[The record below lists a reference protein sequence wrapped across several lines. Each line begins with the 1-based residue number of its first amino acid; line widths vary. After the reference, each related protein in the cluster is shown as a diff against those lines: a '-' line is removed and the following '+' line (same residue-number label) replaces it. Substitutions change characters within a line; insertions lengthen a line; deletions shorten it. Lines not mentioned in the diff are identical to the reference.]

1 VEGLP
6 LNAASE
12 VFRFQLLVVHFMAG
26 GELQSV
32 RGYKQAEPESKEK
45 RMARVRQERE
55 RQARKSAKLLGLDS
69 QEEEEEED
77 EGKLLVLDSQEEEDE
92 GKLLVLDS
100 QEEEGK
106 LLGLDSK
113 EARVRKQKRGFSSR
127 SPSPSPSRASSHFS
141 SRPTARSLFH

>member
-1 VEGLP
+1 MEGLP

-32 RGYKQAEPESKEK
+32 RGYKQAEPESKEQ

-69 QEEEEEED
+69 QEEEEE
-77 EGKLLVLDSQEEEDE
+77 E